1 MAWVQLIFFKFF
13 FYLQNELL
21 KAHASESNMLPMER
35 SRTGLSFVDVGCFL
49 LPTTGSGDPVK
60 EFGFYPKMIKPQG
73 GLLGFRKIL
82 NQN

>member
-21 KAHASESNMLPMER
+21 KARASESNMLPTEH
-35 SRTGLSFVDVGCFL
+35 SRTGLSFVDLGCFL

-60 EFGFYPKMIKPQG
+60 EFGFYPKMIKPQRDF
-73 GLLGFRKIL
+73 LALEKS
-82 NQN
+82 